1 MSVDLLIQI
10 IFWVS
15 FFLIF
20 WTYFGYMFTLKVIS
34 ILHGKKARKGAYF
47 PDVSLIIAAFNE
59 ENNIR
64 QKIENSFSLTYPKEK
79 LEIIVVSDGSTD
91 TTEDIVRSFKDRG
104 VKLLTLP
111 ERQGKHFA
119 QGKGIKIAKNE
130 LLVFSDASTFLRSN
144 AIENII
150 ENFADPEIGCVSG
163 LDEIKSDGFNSQ
175 GEGFYV
181 KYEMKLRALES
192 ISNSLVGVSGSFFA
206 VRKNLCKNWIG
217 NLSSDFYL
225 PIITYMNGYRTVLE
239 NTAIGYYEILGEQ
252 RNEFARKV
260 RTIVHGMGVLLRFKE
275 ILNPFKYGFF
285 SMQMISHKLSRWLVP
300 LYLIFLFWT
309 NLLLID
315 TAGIFL
321 ITLIIQTIFYLFALA
336 GYLISG
342 LKRHFI
348 FKIPLFFVMVNYSS
362 IVAWHNFLLGNKF
375 IIWEPTKR

>member
-1 MSVDLLIQI
+1 MNVDLIIQI

-20 WTYFGYMFTLKVIS
+20 WTCFGYMIMLKVIS
-34 ILHGKKARKGAYF
+34 VLRGKKVKKGGYF
-47 PDVSLIIAAFNE
+47 PEVSLIITVFNE

-64 QKIENSFSLTYPKEK
+64 EKIENSFSLTYPKEK

-91 TTEDIVRSFKDRG
+91 RTEDIVKSFKDKRI
-104 VKLLTLP
+104 KLLTLP
-111 ERQGKHFA
+111 QRQGKHFG
-119 QGKGIKIAKNE
+119 QGKGIKIAKSE
-130 LLVFSDASTFLRSN
+130 LLVFSDVSTFLRSD
-144 AIENII
+144 AIENIV

-163 LDEIKSDGFNSQ
+163 LDEVKSGGFSSQ

-206 VRKNLCKNWIG
+206 VRKHLCKNWIG

-225 PIITYMNGYRTVLE
+225 PIIIYINGYRTVLE
-239 NTAIGYYEILGEQ
+239 DTAIVYYEILDEQ
-252 RNEFARKV
+252 RNEFTRKV
-260 RTIVHGMGVLLRFKE
+260 RTIVHGMEVLFRFKE
-275 ILNPFKYGFF
+275 ILNPFKYGLY
-285 SMQMISHKLSRWLVP
+285 SMQMMSHKLSRWLVP

-315 TAGIFL
+315 TAAIFL
-321 ITLIIQTIFYLFALA
+321 VALIFQTVFYLLALA
-336 GYLISG
+336 GFLISG
-342 LKRHFI
+342 LERHFI
-348 FKIPLFFVMVNYSS
+348 FKIPLFFVMVNYSI

>member
-1 MSVDLLIQI
+1 MSVDLAIQV

-15 FFLIF
+15 FPLIF
-20 WTYFGYMFTLKVIS
+20 WTYFGYMITLKVIS
-34 ILHGKKARKGAYF
+34 VLCGKRVKKSEYF
-47 PDVSLIIAAFNE
+47 PEVSLIVTAFNE

-64 QKIENSFSLTYPKEK
+64 QKIENSFSLTYPEEK

-91 TTEDIVRSFKDRG
+91 KTEDIVRSFKDRG
-104 VKLLTLP
+104 VKLLALP
-111 ERQGKHFA
+111 ERQGKHYG
-119 QGKGIKIAKNE
+119 QGKGIKIAKSE
-130 LLVFSDASTFLRSN
+130 LLIFTDASTFLKSD

-163 LDEIKSDGFNSQ
+163 LDEIKSTDGSSR

-192 ISNSLVGVSGSFFA
+192 VSNSLVGVSGSFFA
-206 VRKNLCKNWIG
+206 VRKKLCKNWIG
-217 NLSSDFYL
+217 SLSSDFYL
-225 PIITYMNGYRTVLE
+225 PIIAHMNGYRTVLE
-239 NTAIGYYEILGEQ
+239 NTAIGYYEIQDEQ
-252 RNEFARKV
+252 RDEFARKV
-260 RTIVHGMGVLLRFKE
+260 RTIVHGMEVLFRFKE

-285 SMQMISHKLSRWLVP
+285 SLQMTSHKLSRWLVP

-321 ITLIIQTIFYLFALA
+321 ITLIIQTVFYLLALA

-342 LKRHFI
+342 LRKHFI
-348 FKIPLFFVMVNYSS
+348 FKIPLFFVMVNCS
-362 IVAWHNFLLGNKF
+362 IIAAWHNFLLGKKF
-375 IIWEPTKR
+375 IKWEPTKR